1 MIETN
6 DVFEITEPKIRV
18 TYQGEYTFLWHCA
31 QCGSRTPHVMR
42 GLVKVCVPCA
52 LSKVVGGPTA

>member
-1 MIETN
+1 MIGVN
-6 DVFEITEPKIRV
+6 VIYVITEPKV
-18 TYQGEYTFLWHCA
+18 TYDGEYTFLWHCA
-31 QCGSRTPHVMR
+31 QCEARTPHVMR